1 MPLVKVK
8 APNGEIVGEVKP
20 GEDLL
25 RFKDFGFAY
34 EAGGKAYDLASP
46 VPEGVEE
53 VQLLDFSNE
62 RGREIYWHTSSHILA
77 QAVKELFPQAKL
89 AIGPPIETGFYYDFD
104 LGDYAFTPEDLEAI
118 EKRCQEIIERDL
130 PIRRE
135 ELSKEEALRLFEE
148 RGETYKLE
156 LIREIPEER
165 VSVYWQGDFVDL
177 CRGPHLPS
185 TGFVHRIKVLS
196 ASGSYWRGD
205 ERGPRLQ
212 RVYGVS
218 FPTDRELEEFLHRLE
233 EAKRRDHRKLGPQL
247 DLFSFHEEAG
257 PGVAIWH
264 PKGAL
269 VRGII
274 EDFWKKVHREAGYQF
289 LITPHLF
296 KADLWER
303 SGHLSFYR
311 ENMYVFEKDGETY
324 VVKPMNCPAHI
335 LYYKTKKRSYR
346 ELPLRVAELG
356 TVYRYERSGVL
367 HGLFRVRGFTQDDAH
382 IFCTPEQFVDE
393 VRGVLRLMRK
403 ILGAFGFREFEVDLS
418 VRDPEHPEKYMGGQ
432 EAWELAERGLAEA
445 LEAEGFQFRTVP
457 GEAAFYG
464 PKIDVQLRDAL
475 GRKWQCTTIQVDF
488 NIPARFNVTYVA
500 PDGLER
506 QVVMIHRAIFGSIE
520 RFFGIL
526 LEHYAGAFPVWLAP
540 VQAVVLPVTSDVN
553 PYAEE
558 VLAKLREAGVRA
570 EADLGPERISYKI
583 REAETQKVP
592 YMLVVGRRER
602 DAGTVSVRARGRGD
616 LGAMKLED
624 FINLIKREEHEKT
637 TQDTP

>member
-1 MPLVKVK
+1 MPLVKVISPK
-8 APNGEIVGEVKP
+8 GEVVGEVKP
-20 GEDLL
+20 GENLL
-25 RFKDFGFAY
+25 GFKDFGFAY
-34 EAGGKAYDLASP
+34 EAGGKAYDLATP

-53 VQLLDFSNE
+53 VKLLDFSAE

-104 LGDYAFTPEDLEAI
+104 LGGYTFTPEDLERI
-118 EKRCQEIIERDL
+118 EARCREIIKRDL

-135 ELSKEEALRLFEE
+135 DLSKEEAIKLFQE
-148 RGETYKLE
+148 RGENYKVE

-185 TGFVHRIKVLS
+185 TGFVHKIKILS

-218 FPTDRELEEFLHRLE
+218 FPTDQELEEFLHRLE

-257 PGVAIWH
+257 PGIVIWH

-274 EDFWKKVHREAGYQF
+274 EDFWKRVHAEAGYQF
-289 LITPHLF
+289 LTTPHLF
-296 KADLWER
+296 KSTLWER

-311 ENMYVFEKDGETY
+311 ENMYVFEKNGETY

-335 LYYKTKKRSYR
+335 LYYKTRKRSYR
-346 ELPLRVAELG
+346 ELPIRVAELG

-418 VRDPEHPEKYMGGQ
+418 VRDPEHPEKYMGGA
-432 EAWELAERGLAEA
+432 EAWDLAEKGLAEA
-445 LEAEGFQFRTVP
+445 LEAEGFQFRLVP

-475 GRKWQCTTIQVDF
+475 GRRWQCTTIQVDF
-488 NIPARFNVTYVA
+488 NIPARFGVTYVA

-526 LEHYAGAFPVWLAP
+526 LEHYAGAFPLWLAP
-540 VQAVVLPVTSDVN
+540 VQVAVLPITSDVN

-558 VLAKLREAGVRA
+558 VLRALKEAGLRA
-570 EADLGPERISYKI
+570 EADLGPERISHKI
-583 REAETQKVP
+583 REAETQKIP
-592 YMLVVGRRER
+592 YMAIVGRRER
-602 DAGTVSVRARGRGD
+602 DAGTVSVRAHGRGD
-616 LGAMKLED
+616 LGAMKLTE
-624 FINLIKREEHEKT
+624 FIKNLKKEMEEYEET
-637 TQDTP
+637 A